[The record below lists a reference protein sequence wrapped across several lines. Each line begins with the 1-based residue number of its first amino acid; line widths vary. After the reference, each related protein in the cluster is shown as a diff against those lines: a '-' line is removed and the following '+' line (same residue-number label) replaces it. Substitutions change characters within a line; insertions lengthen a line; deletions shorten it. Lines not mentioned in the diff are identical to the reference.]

1 MEKLTINI
9 PSDKIDMV
17 KKVLE
22 ALGVTFQKPKSVKSK
37 TSKEKLLKVS
47 VWTDE
52 DLSIFE
58 ESKSAFNQL
67 KVEKW

>member
-37 TSKEKLLKVS
+37 TRKEKLLKVS

-52 DLSIFE
+52 DLTVFE
-58 ESKSAFNQL
+58 
-67 KVEKW
+67 